1 MTLMQALATSGG
13 PDRDYASSD
22 VMVFRTQD
30 GLRTGL
36 EYNIDSIRTGDA
48 PDPPLRS
55 GDVVVVPTS
64 TGKFIFQ
71 SLLKT
76 VPVAATFKPPGV
88 P

>member
-1 MTLMQALATSGG
+1 
-13 PDRDYASSD
+13 
-22 VMVFRTQD
+22 MVFRTHD
-30 GLRTGL
+30 GQRGGL
-36 EYNIDSIRTGDA
+36 EYNIDSIRSGEA
-48 PDPPLRS
+48 PDPPLQN

-76 VPVAATFKPPGV
+76 VPVAANVRSVV